1 MTAPLPP
8 TDINARS
15 PRFTTIRNTTTF
27 YRFYPRGK
35 DPIYFDRSNKGR
47 LNSPDA
53 SFGVLYAAKQVRGA
67 FAETFLRA
75 PGRTLLAIN
84 FIAKKALVSLRSTR
98 PLRVVNLHGPGL
110 AVLGATAEITSGP
123 QPYDA
128 PQAWSAALHNHPSAF
143 DGIAYYARHDNDEV
157 CYAFFDRSA
166 SDITEVDREEMLLNA
181 NWLDSLLDRYSV
193 GIAPE

>member
-1 MTAPLPP
+1 MRVPHALPRLE
-8 TDINARS
+8 TRRRSIGSILVEKIRFILIARM
-15 PRFTTIRNTTTF
+15 
-27 YRFYPRGK
+27 
-35 DPIYFDRSNKGR
+35 R
-47 LNSPDA
+47 LNSLDA
-53 SFGVLYAAKQVRGA
+53 SFGVLYAAKQLSGA
-67 FAETFLRA
+67 FAETFLRES
-75 PGRTLLAIN
+75 GRTLLAID
-84 FIAKKALVSLRSTR
+84 FIAKKALVSLRSRR

-123 QPYDA
+123 QPYDV

-166 SDITEVDREEMLLNA
+166 SAITEVHREEMLLNA
-181 NWLDSLLDRYSV
+181 KWLDSLLDRYSV